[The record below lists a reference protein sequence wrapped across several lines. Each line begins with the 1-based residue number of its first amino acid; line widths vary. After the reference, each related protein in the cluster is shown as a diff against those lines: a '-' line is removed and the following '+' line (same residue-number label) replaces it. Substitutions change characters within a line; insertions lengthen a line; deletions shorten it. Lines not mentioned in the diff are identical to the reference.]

1 VPVDVDVIKL
11 APLLTQGF
19 YDPSTMALW
28 MDFGF
33 TNRLFAHSALIS
45 NPFSAPLALVIG
57 WTTTKSFVIWLIL
70 LLCSISLA
78 AGVVVGK
85 LCHNAGLGLAVTSG
99 VAAILSIVEIVM
111 LLQLNLGSES

>member
-1 VPVDVDVIKL
+1 MPVDVDVIKL

-57 WTTTKSFVIWLIL
+57 WTTTKSFMIWLIL

-85 LCHNAGLGLAVTSG
+85 LYHNAGLGLAVTSG
-99 VAAILSIVEIVM
+99 VAAILSIVKIVM